1 MKRTEVRKYVY
12 FGVSISTDGNGWEFS
27 LKSLEVRLRWK
38 LRGCGQGI
46 RENGRMQSLGSNGR
60 PEGRGVSMRMGSIG
74 MAIMLVVFLVA
85 VVFAANQNDVVG
97 WLVVII
103 SLGWL
108 LVFSFVV
115 LSLRSAAHKAAARL
129 QEHGGFG
136 GPVQPRTAP
145 GTVDRA
151 RDLKLDHSFK
161 IVQVQV
167 GVVREYLGKDDGMVE
182 RALETIEITSHNA
195 RSMMK
200 DSTEGPVEGT
210 VLD

>member
-1 MKRTEVRKYVY
+1 
-12 FGVSISTDGNGWEFS
+12 
-27 LKSLEVRLRWK
+27 
-38 LRGCGQGI
+38 
-46 RENGRMQSLGSNGR
+46 
-60 PEGRGVSMRMGSIG
+60 MRMGSAG

-85 VVFAANQNDVVG
+85 VVFAANQNDVIG

-115 LSLRSAAHKAAARL
+115 FSLRSAARKAAARL
-129 QEHGGFG
+129 QGHGTDGASPKG
-136 GPVQPRTAP
+136 AP
-145 GTVDRA
+145 AAADRA

-167 GVVREYLGKDDGMVE
+167 GVVREYLGKDEGMVE

-200 DSTEGPVEGT
+200 GASEGPVEGT
-210 VLD
+210 VVD

>member
-1 MKRTEVRKYVY
+1 
-12 FGVSISTDGNGWEFS
+12 
-27 LKSLEVRLRWK
+27 
-38 LRGCGQGI
+38 
-46 RENGRMQSLGSNGR
+46 MQSLGNDGR
-60 PEGRGVSMRMGSIG
+60 PAGRGMSMRMGTAG
-74 MAIMLVVFLVA
+74 MAVMLIVFLVA
-85 VVFAANQNDVVG
+85 VVFAANQNDVIG

-115 LSLRSAAHKAAARL
+115 FSLRSAARKAAARL
-129 QEHGGFG
+129 QGHGDVG
-136 GPVQPRTAP
+136 GPGQPQAATVA
-145 GTVDRA
+145 VDRA

-167 GVVREYLGKDDGMVE
+167 GVVRDYLGKDEDMVE

-200 DSTEGPVEGT
+200 GSNEGPVEGT
-210 VLD
+210 VVD

>member
-1 MKRTEVRKYVY
+1 
-12 FGVSISTDGNGWEFS
+12 
-27 LKSLEVRLRWK
+27 
-38 LRGCGQGI
+38 
-46 RENGRMQSLGSNGR
+46 MQSLGSNGR
-60 PEGRGVSMRMGSIG
+60 PAGRGPSMRMGSAG
-74 MAIMLVVFLVA
+74 VAVMLVVFLVA

-115 LSLRSAAHKAAARL
+115 FSLRSAARKAAARL
-129 QEHGGFG
+129 QGHAGPGGKG
-136 GPVQPRTAP
+136 SDSPVA
-145 GTVDRA
+145 VDRS
-151 RDLKLDHSFK
+151 RDLKLEHSFK

-167 GVVREYLGKDDGMVE
+167 GVVREYLGKDQEMVE

-200 DSTEGPVEGT
+200 DSGEGPVEGT
-210 VLD
+210 VVD

>member
-1 MKRTEVRKYVY
+1 
-12 FGVSISTDGNGWEFS
+12 
-27 LKSLEVRLRWK
+27 
-38 LRGCGQGI
+38 
-46 RENGRMQSLGSNGR
+46 
-60 PEGRGVSMRMGSIG
+60 MRMGSIG

-85 VVFAANQNDVVG
+85 VVFAANQNDVIG

-108 LVFSFVV
+108 IIFSFVV
-115 LSLRSAAHKAAARL
+115 FSLRSAARRAAARL
-129 QEHGGFG
+129 QGHADPKGGASAKG
-136 GPVQPRTAP
+136 APNTA
-145 GTVDRA
+145 DRA

-167 GVVREYLGKDDGMVE
+167 GVVREYLGKDEGMVE

-200 DSTEGPVEGT
+200 GSSEGPVEGT
-210 VLD
+210 VVD

>member
-1 MKRTEVRKYVY
+1 
-12 FGVSISTDGNGWEFS
+12 
-27 LKSLEVRLRWK
+27 
-38 LRGCGQGI
+38 
-46 RENGRMQSLGSNGR
+46 MQSLGSDGR
-60 PEGRGVSMRMGSIG
+60 PAGRGMSMRMGTAG
-74 MAIMLVVFLVA
+74 MTVMLIVFLVA
-85 VVFAANQNDVVG
+85 VVFAANQNDVIG

-115 LSLRSAAHKAAARL
+115 FSLRSAARKAAARL
-129 QEHGGFG
+129 KGHGDFG
-136 GPVQPRTAP
+136 GPGHPRGATGA
-145 GTVDRA
+145 VDRA

-167 GVVREYLGKDDGMVE
+167 GVVRDYLGKDEDMVE

-200 DSTEGPVEGT
+200 GSTEGPVEGT
-210 VLD
+210 VVD